1 MLALLHLLSSVALL
15 VWGTHIVRTGIM
27 RVFGAD
33 LRRILGKSVN
43 RRTSAFLSGVG
54 VTALVQS
61 SNATALL
68 VISFVSQ
75 GLISLTPAM
84 VIMLGAD
91 VGTALMARVLTF
103 DLSWLSPLLI
113 LVGVSTFLSQKKNRA
128 GQIGRVGIG
137 LGLILLALQLIVAS
151 AEPITHADAVKAI
164 FTSLSG
170 DVVLALLVGAL
181 FAMVSYSSLA
191 AVLLTATL
199 SATGLVPLYISL
211 SIVIGS
217 NIGSGLLAMMSSRG
231 QNEISRQVVLGS
243 LLFKLI
249 GCAVV
254 LPWVKPIAQW
264 ISHYGFNEAE
274 IVIYFHVFYNLAR
287 CLVMLP
293 FVGPMARLCN
303 KLIPIVPSMEQE
315 IAPRYLD
322 KSALETPS
330 LAIANAVRE
339 TLRMGDVLGVML
351 QRFTDV
357 LNGNKE
363 QKREIS
369 RLEEEVDMLHSSI
382 KLYLAQ
388 LQQSE
393 LSEEDSR
400 RWAEIIDTAF
410 NLQQSSTIIHRMT
423 SELVKKSIDNS
434 RSFSHEGYKELNSLL
449 ERLQANLNLGMSV
462 FVSADIDNAKRLR
475 RAKHRF
481 RLINQR
487 FAYAHVERLHEQ
499 NMQSLDTSNLHVSL
513 LGDMKRLNSLFC
525 AVAYHA
531 LEGVAESRK
540 EQLSLEN
547 EKNT

>member
-43 RRTSAFLSGVG
+43 KRTSAFLSGVG

-113 LVGVSTFLSQKKNRA
+113 LVGVSTFLSQKKNRT

-231 QNEISRQVVLGS
+231 QN
-243 LLFKLI
+243 
-249 GCAVV
+249 
-254 LPWVKPIAQW
+254 
-264 ISHYGFNEAE
+264 
-274 IVIYFHVFYNLAR
+274 
-287 CLVMLP
+287 
-293 FVGPMARLCN
+293 
-303 KLIPIVPSMEQE
+303 
-315 IAPRYLD
+315 
-322 KSALETPS
+322 
-330 LAIANAVRE
+330 
-339 TLRMGDVLGVML
+339 
-351 QRFTDV
+351 
-357 LNGNKE
+357 
-363 QKREIS
+363 
-369 RLEEEVDMLHSSI
+369 
-382 KLYLAQ
+382 
-388 LQQSE
+388 
-393 LSEEDSR
+393 
-400 RWAEIIDTAF
+400 
-410 NLQQSSTIIHRMT
+410 
-423 SELVKKSIDNS
+423 
-434 RSFSHEGYKELNSLL
+434 
-449 ERLQANLNLGMSV
+449 
-462 FVSADIDNAKRLR
+462 
-475 RAKHRF
+475 
-481 RLINQR
+481 
-487 FAYAHVERLHEQ
+487 
-499 NMQSLDTSNLHVSL
+499 
-513 LGDMKRLNSLFC
+513 
-525 AVAYHA
+525 
-531 LEGVAESRK
+531 
-540 EQLSLEN
+540 
-547 EKNT
+547 